1 MLYYQWMK
9 PKYKKVSKDQKRKEW
24 TKRYDTLNIL
34 IHFIRILYTILLLI
48 IFFVDYWSHA
58 NDKKKRTKYDHYG
71 IEEKNTY
78 QKLK

>member
-58 NDKKKRTKYDHYG
+58 NDKKKKDKVRPLWD
-71 IEEKNTY
+71 
-78 QKLK
+78 